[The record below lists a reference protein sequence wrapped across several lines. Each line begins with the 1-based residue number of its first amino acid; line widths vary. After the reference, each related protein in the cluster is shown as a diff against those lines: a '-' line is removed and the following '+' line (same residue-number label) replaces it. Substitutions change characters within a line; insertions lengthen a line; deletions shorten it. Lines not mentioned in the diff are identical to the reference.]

1 MTETTQLITRFAP
14 SPTGY
19 LHIGGARTALF
30 CWLLA
35 HHTGGKYLLR
45 IEDTDLARSTDE
57 ATRQLVEDLKWLRL
71 QWDNPQLVFQ
81 SKRLDLYNRVIDQLL
96 AEGKAYK
103 AWETQAELDVHRKE
117 AEKRKRSFVYKRP
130 QLTDEQVKQYEAE
143 GRPHVI
149 RFAMPVKD
157 YLFDDAVLGPNQG
170 VKADQVQDF
179 VIRKSDGMPT
189 YHFAVV
195 VDDFDM
201 KITHVLR
208 GQEHLLNT
216 VNHIA
221 LQEALGYPR
230 PIFVHLPV
238 ILNPETGEKLSK
250 RDRDRKIRQRCF
262 EWFKSQKKTA
272 TDLASASGL
281 PIERLESWLKDDK
294 KQLELSEQ
302 PPVMRVVGL
311 KEIDLPEI
319 MVHDFR
325 KNGYLP
331 EALNNF
337 LALLGWNPGEN
348 REHMTM
354 TEMAEVF
361 QLKDV
366 GRSNAK
372 FNREKLVSFNKDEGH
387 RLLTQDPQRLLQAM
401 REYLA
406 VNPDSPVNKADD
418 AMLLKLLQ
426 MKAGFRLLREVDEQS
441 RFLFVRDDE
450 IVPDPAAVEKVL
462 KKNDGFTTL
471 KGLRDVLAGLQDW
484 TTANIEAAVNQF
496 ATERNLK
503 LNQVAQPLRV
513 AITGTAVSPPIFQ
526 SLEML
531 GKQATIN
538 RIDRTVASG

>member
-1 MTETTQLITRFAP
+1 
-14 SPTGY
+14 
-19 LHIGGARTALF
+19 
-30 CWLLA
+30 
-35 HHTGGKYLLR
+35 
-45 IEDTDLARSTDE
+45 
-57 ATRQLVEDLKWLRL
+57 
-71 QWDNPQLVFQ
+71 
-81 SKRLDLYNRVIDQLL
+81 
-96 AEGKAYK
+96 
-103 AWETQAELDVHRKE
+103 
-117 AEKRKRSFVYKRP
+117 
-130 QLTDEQVKQYEAE
+130 
-143 GRPHVI
+143 
-149 RFAMPVKD
+149 
-157 YLFDDAVLGPNQG
+157 
-170 VKADQVQDF
+170 
-179 VIRKSDGMPT
+179 
-189 YHFAVV
+189 
-195 VDDFDM
+195 
-201 KITHVLR
+201 
-208 GQEHLLNT
+208 
-216 VNHIA
+216 
-221 LQEALGYPR
+221 
-230 PIFVHLPV
+230 
-238 ILNPETGEKLSK
+238 
-250 RDRDRKIRQRCF
+250 
-262 EWFKSQKKTA
+262 
-272 TDLASASGL
+272 
-281 PIERLESWLKDDK
+281 
-294 KQLELSEQ
+294 
-302 PPVMRVVGL
+302 
-311 KEIDLPEI
+311 
-319 MVHDFR
+319 
-325 KNGYLP
+325 
-331 EALNNF
+331 
-337 LALLGWNPGEN
+337 
-348 REHMTM
+348 MTM

>member
-1 MTETTQLITRFAP
+1 
-14 SPTGY
+14 
-19 LHIGGARTALF
+19 
-30 CWLLA
+30 
-35 HHTGGKYLLR
+35 
-45 IEDTDLARSTDE
+45 
-57 ATRQLVEDLKWLRL
+57 
-71 QWDNPQLVFQ
+71 
-81 SKRLDLYNRVIDQLL
+81 
-96 AEGKAYK
+96 
-103 AWETQAELDVHRKE
+103 
-117 AEKRKRSFVYKRP
+117 
-130 QLTDEQVKQYEAE
+130 
-143 GRPHVI
+143 
-149 RFAMPVKD
+149 
-157 YLFDDAVLGPNQG
+157 
-170 VKADQVQDF
+170 
-179 VIRKSDGMPT
+179 
-189 YHFAVV
+189 
-195 VDDFDM
+195 
-201 KITHVLR
+201 
-208 GQEHLLNT
+208 
-216 VNHIA
+216 
-221 LQEALGYPR
+221 
-230 PIFVHLPV
+230 
-238 ILNPETGEKLSK
+238 
-250 RDRDRKIRQRCF
+250 
-262 EWFKSQKKTA
+262 
-272 TDLASASGL
+272 
-281 PIERLESWLKDDK
+281 
-294 KQLELSEQ
+294 
-302 PPVMRVVGL
+302 MRVVGL

-484 TTANIEAAVNQF
+484 TTS
-496 ATERNLK
+496 L
-503 LNQVAQPLRV
+503 
-513 AITGTAVSPPIFQ
+513 PP
-526 SLEML
+526 
-531 GKQATIN
+531 
-538 RIDRTVASG
+538 SGISS